1 MNGYQLLANA
11 IIEQAVKDYRK
22 LLYALQLNKNNR
34 SARASKTHL
43 EKFFLSEW
51 FRTLTNVNG
60 TVLISKLKEE
70 CGK

>member
-11 IIEQAVKDYRK
+11 IIEQAAKDYRK
-22 LLYALQLNKNNR
+22 ALCAIQINENNR

-51 FRTLTNVNG
+51 FGALTNVNG
-60 TVLISKLKEE
+60 AVLISKLKEE
-70 CGK
+70 CGV

>member
-11 IIEQAVKDYRK
+11 IIEQAAKDYRK
-22 LLYALQLNKNNR
+22 ALCAIQLNKNNR

-51 FRTLTNVNG
+51 FGALTNVNG
-60 TVLISKLKEE
+60 AVLISKLKEE
-70 CGK
+70 CGA

>member
-11 IIEQAVKDYRK
+11 VIEQSVKDYRK

-34 SARASKTHL
+34 SARAHKTHL

-51 FRTLTNVNG
+51 FRTLTDVNG
-60 TVLISKLKEE
+60 NMLITKLKEE
-70 CGK
+70 YRI